1 MLLPEDMDLAVD
13 VTKCI
18 KSAPIIIRA
27 DFFSS
32 WMPIPFFLEYS
43 YLMLFSEFSIY
54 MFLA

>member
-1 MLLPEDMDLAVD
+1 MLLPEDMNLAVD

-43 YLMLFSEFSIY
+43 YLMPF
-54 MFLA
+54 